1 MGILQRFLMEVEL
14 LHYDKNRRTIWSNS
28 SFILSHSRIHFRSLY
43 RLRFFSFGALGF
55 LIIFYRCYVART
67 AERAAGEL
75 SPIVGVPAPQGCYRC
90 AAGGGV
96 SARCCPCS
104 GHFSNTYQPR
114 RRWYKDTP
122 RRNCTMFPDTW
133 RPLPRRFGTRKIVTL
148 LPSPL
153 HGSTVSP
160 EAVPNH
166 LAPQPPGKATGTRN
180 LVAPWN
186 QNHPTVRQFYGQ
198 RSRNG
203 THTSNTKNTR
213 WLIMVD

>member
-1 MGILQRFLMEVEL
+1 MGILQRFLQMGVKL
-14 LHYDKNRRTIWSNS
+14 LHNRNDI
-28 SFILSHSRIHFRSLY
+28 FLSRSLSLFHIRTHTHTY
-43 RLRFFSFGALGF
+43 TLSFAYILVRLIACIPSVSVRLVF

-75 SPIVGVPAPQGCYRC
+75 SPIVGVPAPQGCYHC

-104 GHFSNTYQPR
+104 GHFSNTYQPQ

-133 RPLPRRFGTRKIVTL
+133 RPLPRRFGTRKIETL
-148 LPSPL
+148 LPSLL
-153 HGSTVSP
+153 HGTTVSP

-166 LAPQPPGKATGTRN
+166 LAPQPPGKATGIRN
-180 LVAPWN
+180 PVAP
-186 QNHPTVRQFYGQ
+186 
-198 RSRNG
+198 
-203 THTSNTKNTR
+203 
-213 WLIMVD
+213 